1 MLTSLVGALA
11 RRVGGPRVL
20 ALPML
25 RFLAILSGWVWI
37 LLTPRAAGWD
47 LLDSIMLAFLL
58 YSVALVTALWVSPGR
73 MLRLN
78 FWVVVIDVAFA
89 LALILQ
95 TGGARSTLFLA
106 LLLIAGLQS
115 YYYGIRRGMAV
126 ALASSAAYLA
136 AVWPTIGQ
144 TEWASVVIQ
153 LLVLAGTA
161 VGVGILADVE
171 TAERLKVLALT
182 GEARERE
189 EFIRSVVES
198 LQEGVVALDR
208 DGRITAW
215 NRAMETRYEVSAAE
229 VLGRDFFEV
238 LPAVQREPWADSLRR
253 LLAGEIEEFVL
264 EAVEHQT
271 LRKGHVV
278 LNLKGN
284 RLRRN
289 VAPGG
294 AVLLV
299 EDITERMGLERS
311 ARQAEKMAAV
321 GTLAAGVSHELNNPI
336 GIISSRIELMLL
348 DAESQPLPD
357 EFRKDLLVLHRHA
370 QRVARIVQGL
380 LSFARQAPAEQGAVD
395 LNRVV
400 EETLLLIEKQI
411 AKEGITVTRRLTPA
425 LPAVWGDANAL
436 QQVLMNLVTNAR
448 DALGARGE
456 IVITTGCGAG
466 PPEGVWLTVRDS
478 GPGIP
483 REILA
488 KIFDPFFTTKP
499 SGTGLGL
506 SISYGI
512 VHDHQGTIEVRSEPG
527 RGTTFV
533 LSFPARAAPPAE
545 VTA

>member
-1 MLTSLVGALA
+1 MFTSLVGVLA
-11 RRVGGPRVL
+11 HRVGGPRVL

-47 LLDSIMLAFLL
+47 LLDTTMLGFFL
-58 YSVALVTALWVSPGR
+58 YSVALITALWVSPGR

-78 FWVVVIDVAFA
+78 FWVLVIDLAFA
-89 LALILQ
+89 LALIWL

-115 YYYGIRRGMAV
+115 YYYGIRRGTLV

-136 AVWPTIGQ
+136 VAWPTIG
-144 TEWASVVIQ
+144 ELDWADIVIRV
-153 LLVLAGTA
+153 LVLAGTA
-161 VGVGILADVE
+161 IGGGILADVE

-198 LQEGVVALDR
+198 LREGVVALDR
-208 DGRITAW
+208 GGHITAW
-215 NRAMETRYEVSAAE
+215 NRAMEMRYEVSAAE

-238 LPAVQREPWADSLRR
+238 FPTVRREPWADSLRQ
-253 LLAGEIEEFVL
+253 LLDSEIEELVL

-271 LRKGHVV
+271 LRKGRVV
-278 LNLKGN
+278 QNLKGN
-284 RLRRN
+284 RLRHAGTPR
-289 VAPGG
+289 G
-294 AVLLV
+294 AVLLI
-299 EDITERMGLERS
+299 EDITERVGLERS

-321 GTLAAGVSHELNNPI
+321 GTLAAGVAHELNNPI
-336 GIISSRIELMLL
+336 GIISSRIELMQL

-357 EFRKDLLVLHRHA
+357 EFRKDLAVLHRHA

-380 LSFARQAPAEQGAVD
+380 LSFAHQAPIEQGAVD

-411 AKEGITVTRRLTPA
+411 AKEEITVTRRLTPA

-436 QQVLMNLVTNAR
+436 QQVLMNLMTNAR
-448 DALGARGE
+448 DALGVRGE
-456 IVITTGCGAG
+456 IVITTGREAG
-466 PPEGVWLTVRDS
+466 PPEGVRLTVRDS

-483 REILA
+483 REILV

-512 VHDHQGTIEVRSEPG
+512 VRDHQGTIEVQSEPG
-527 RGTTFV
+527 CGTTFV
-533 LSFPARAAPPAE
+533 LSFPASVAPPAE

>member
-1 MLTSLVGALA
+1 MSLVGALA

-47 LLDSIMLAFLL
+47 LLDSTMLGFFL
-58 YSVALVTALWVSPGR
+58 YSVALITALWVGPGR

-78 FWVVVIDVAFA
+78 FWVLVIDLAFA
-89 LALILQ
+89 LALIRL

-115 YYYGIRRGMAV
+115 YYYGIRRGTLV
-126 ALASSAAYLA
+126 ALASSVAYLA
-136 AVWPTIGQ
+136 VAWPTIG
-144 TEWASVVIQ
+144 ELDWADIVIRV
-153 LLVLAGTA
+153 LVLAGTA
-161 VGVGILADVE
+161 IGGGILADVE

-189 EFIRSVVES
+189 EFIRGVVES

-238 LPAVQREPWADSLRR
+238 FPAVRREPWADSLRK
-253 LLAGEIEEFVL
+253 LLDGEIEEFVL

-271 LRKGHVV
+271 LRKGRVV
-278 LNLKGN
+278 MNVKGN

-289 VAPGG
+289 VATGG
-294 AVLLV
+294 TVLLV
-299 EDITERMGLERS
+299 EDITERVGLERS
-311 ARQAEKMAAV
+311 ALQAEKMAAV
-321 GTLAAGVSHELNNPI
+321 GTLAAGVAHELNNPI

-348 DAESQPLPD
+348 DAESEPLPD
-357 EFRKDLLVLHRHA
+357 EFRKDLVVLHRHA

-380 LSFARQAPAEQGAVD
+380 LSFARPAPAEQGAVD

-400 EETLLLIEKQI
+400 EETLLLIEQQI
-411 AKEGITVTRRLTPA
+411 AKDGITVTRRLSPA
-425 LPAVWGDANAL
+425 LPSVWGDAHAL

-448 DALGARGE
+448 DALGTRGE
-456 IVITTGCGAG
+456 IAIATERVAG
-466 PPEGVWLTVRDS
+466 PPEGVRLTVRDG

-483 REILA
+483 GEILA

-512 VHDHQGTIEVRSEPG
+512 VRDHQGTLDVQSEPG
-527 RGTTFV
+527 HGTTFV
-533 LSFPARAAPPAE
+533 LSFPASAAPPAE

>member
-1 MLTSLVGALA
+1 MSLVGALA

-47 LLDSIMLAFLL
+47 LLDSTMLGFFL
-58 YSVALVTALWVSPGR
+58 YSVALITALWVGPGR

-78 FWVVVIDVAFA
+78 FWVLVIDLAFA
-89 LALILQ
+89 LALIRL

-115 YYYGIRRGMAV
+115 YYYGIRRGTLV
-126 ALASSAAYLA
+126 ALASSVAYLA
-136 AVWPTIGQ
+136 VAWPTIG
-144 TEWASVVIQ
+144 ELDWADIVIRV
-153 LLVLAGTA
+153 LVLAGTA
-161 VGVGILADVE
+161 IGGGILADVE

-189 EFIRSVVES
+189 EFIRGVVES

-215 NRAMETRYEVSAAE
+215 NRAMATRYEVSAAE

-238 LPAVQREPWADSLRR
+238 FPAVRREPWADSLRK
-253 LLAGEIEEFVL
+253 LLDGEIEEFVL

-271 LRKGHVV
+271 LRKGRVV
-278 LNLKGN
+278 MNVKGN

-289 VAPGG
+289 VATGG
-294 AVLLV
+294 TVLLV
-299 EDITERMGLERS
+299 EDITERVGLERS
-311 ARQAEKMAAV
+311 ALQAEKMAAV
-321 GTLAAGVSHELNNPI
+321 GTLAAGVAHELNNPI

-348 DAESQPLPD
+348 DAESEPLPD
-357 EFRKDLLVLHRHA
+357 EFRKDLVVLHRHA

-380 LSFARQAPAEQGAVD
+380 LSFARPAPAEQGAVD

-400 EETLLLIEKQI
+400 EETLLLIEQQI
-411 AKEGITVTRRLTPA
+411 AKDGITVTRRLSPA
-425 LPAVWGDANAL
+425 LPSVWGDAHAL

-448 DALGARGE
+448 DALGTRGE
-456 IVITTGCGAG
+456 IAIATERVAG
-466 PPEGVWLTVRDS
+466 PPEGVRLTVRDG

-483 REILA
+483 GEILA

-512 VHDHQGTIEVRSEPG
+512 VRDHQGTLDVQSEPG
-527 RGTTFV
+527 HGTTFV
-533 LSFPARAAPPAE
+533 LSFPASAAPPAE

>member
-1 MLTSLVGALA
+1 M
-11 RRVGGPRVL
+11 
-20 ALPML
+20 
-25 RFLAILSGWVWI
+25 
-37 LLTPRAAGWD
+37 
-47 LLDSIMLAFLL
+47 
-58 YSVALVTALWVSPGR
+58 
-73 MLRLN
+73 
-78 FWVVVIDVAFA
+78 
-89 LALILQ
+89 
-95 TGGARSTLFLA
+95 
-106 LLLIAGLQS
+106 
-115 YYYGIRRGMAV
+115 
-126 ALASSAAYLA
+126 
-136 AVWPTIGQ
+136 
-144 TEWASVVIQ
+144 
-153 LLVLAGTA
+153 
-161 VGVGILADVE
+161 
-171 TAERLKVLALT
+171 
-182 GEARERE
+182 
-189 EFIRSVVES
+189 VES

-208 DGRITAW
+208 DGHITAW
-215 NRAMETRYEVSAAE
+215 NRAMEMRYEVSAAE

-238 LPAVQREPWADSLRR
+238 FPAVRREPWADSLRK
-253 LLAGEIEEFVL
+253 LLDGEIEEFVL

-271 LRKGHVV
+271 LRMGRVV

-294 AVLLV
+294 TVLLV
-299 EDITERMGLERS
+299 EDITERVGLERS

-321 GTLAAGVSHELNNPI
+321 GTLAAGVAHELNNPI

-357 EFRKDLLVLHRHA
+357 EFRKDLVVLHRHA

-380 LSFARQAPAEQGAVD
+380 LSFARPAPAEQGAVD

-400 EETLLLIEKQI
+400 EETLLLIERQI
-411 AKEGITVTRRLTPA
+411 AKDGITVTRRLTPA
-425 LPAVWGDANAL
+425 LPAVWGDAHAL

-456 IVITTGCGAG
+456 IAIATERVAG
-466 PPEGVWLTVRDS
+466 PPEGVRLTVRDG

-512 VHDHQGTIEVRSEPG
+512 VRDHHGTIEVQSEPARDDLRPQLPRERGASG
-527 RGTTFV
+527 RGHGVSEAAILIVDDEPDMVENCARILRRAGYRCLTATDSHRALALLESEAPDVLLTDLKMPGMDGMELLRRARDLDPSLPVVMITAFATIESAVAAVKEGAFDYLPKNFSVEQLQVAVERALRQRQLQVENRNLRQQLQATFGLENV
-533 LSFPARAAPPAE
+533 IGRSPAMTRVFELVKKAARSRRTSSSSASRAPARS
-545 VTA
+545 

>member
-1 MLTSLVGALA
+1 MFTSLAGALA

-37 LLTPRAAGWD
+37 LLTPRPVGWD
-47 LLDSIMLAFLL
+47 LLDTTMLAFFL

-126 ALASSAAYLA
+126 ALASGAAYLA

-144 TEWASVVIQ
+144 TEWANVVIQ

-161 VGVGILADVE
+161 IGVGILADLE
-171 TAERLKVLALT
+171 TAEQLKVLALT

-208 DGRITAW
+208 GGRITAW
-215 NRAMETRYEVSAAE
+215 NRAMETRYEVNAAE

-238 LPAVQREPWADSLRR
+238 FPAVPHEPWAESLRQ
-253 LLAGEIEEFVL
+253 LLDGEIEEFVL

-271 LRKGHVV
+271 LRKGRVV
-278 LNLKGN
+278 QNLKGN
-284 RLRRN
+284 RLRHA
-289 VAPGG
+289 VAPRG
-294 AVLLV
+294 AVLLI
-299 EDITERMGLERS
+299 EDITERVGLERS
-311 ARQAEKMAAV
+311 AHQAEKMAAV
-321 GTLAAGVSHELNNPI
+321 GTLAAGVAHELNNPI
-336 GIISSRIELMLL
+336 GIISSRIELMQL

-357 EFRKDLLVLHRHA
+357 EFRQDLAVLHRHA
-370 QRVARIVQGL
+370 QRVARIIQGL
-380 LSFARQAPAEQGAVD
+380 LSFARQAPVEQGAVD

-411 AKEGITVTRRLTPA
+411 VKEGITVTRRLAPG
-425 LPAVWGDANAL
+425 LPTVWGDANAL

-448 DALGARGE
+448 DALAARGE
-456 IVITTGCGAG
+456 IVITTGRGAG
-466 PPEGVWLTVRDS
+466 PPEGVRLTLRDS

-512 VHDHQGTIEVRSEPG
+512 VRDHQGTIEVQSEPG

-533 LSFPARAAPPAE
+533 LSFPASAAPPAE